1 MNSKNL
7 SAPTSPS
14 TAQQLERLVIYA
26 NPAKPGVP
34 DVVHKLHAWASA
46 RGLAV
51 CLSEDLAPLARD
63 WPRRPEFYPAANHAE
78 SPIRGRGELLVC
90 LGGDGTLLHG
100 ARRFWPIE
108 TPILAVNMGSLSF
121 NASVDVE
128 HMTQAIED
136 WEAGRANLSERM
148 VLNVRNL
155 RDGRVLKEAIVLNDI
170 VLYKHTD
177 SRLIHVELRQNGEL
191 VNGFAADGLIVA
203 TPTGS
208 TAYNLSAG
216 GPIVVPTLRVMV
228 VAAICPHTLSAR
240 PVVLPPVPPVQ
251 MQFMPHSGRRQA
263 VVWLDGQ
270 EEWPIDPGNV
280 IEIEADPRS
289 LRLITLDTFKYFSR
303 LRQKMSWSGKL
314 GESRDEPPR

>member
-1 MNSKNL
+1 MSLKKTM
-7 SAPTSPS
+7 AQS
-14 TAQQLERLVIYA
+14 THSTGNRLERVIVYA

-34 DVVHKLHAWASA
+34 DVIQKINAWAAS
-46 RGLAV
+46 RDLTI
-51 CLSEDLAPLARD
+51 CLTEDLAPIGND
-63 WPRRPEFYPAANHAE
+63 WPRRPEIYPSANHAE
-78 SPIRGRGELLVC
+78 SPLRGRGELLVC

-108 TPILAVNMGSLSF
+108 AAVLAVNMGSLSF
-121 NASVDVE
+121 NATVDVE

-136 WEAGRANLSERM
+136 WESGRAGISERM
-148 VLNVRNL
+148 VLNVRDL
-155 RDGRVLKEAIVLNDI
+155 RDGRVVKEAVVLNDA
-170 VLYKHTD
+170 VLSKHTD
-177 SRLIHVELRQNGEL
+177 ARLIHVELRQGGEL
-191 VNGFAADGLIVA
+191 VNAFAADGLIVA

-216 GPIVVPTLRVMV
+216 GPIVMPTLRVMV
-228 VAAICPHTLSAR
+228 VTAICPHTLAAR
-240 PVVLPPVPPVQ
+240 PVILPPTPSVQ

-280 IEIEADPRS
+280 IEIEADPRG
-289 LRLITLDTFKYFSR
+289 LRLITLDSFKYFSR

-314 GESRDEPPR
+314 SENRDEPRD